1 MFSTDPDESF
11 AATDSIL
18 DYLDEQDEQ
27 GGFIKSYAP
36 YRQPR
41 LDPKRLKDKP
51 DYSAAR
57 QAKRE
62 QSAD

>member
-11 AATDSIL
+11 AATDDIL
-18 DYLDEQDEQ
+18 DYLDQQEEEQ
-27 GGFIKSYAP
+27 GGFIKSYTP

-41 LDPKRLKDKP
+41 LDPKRMKNKP

-57 QAKRE
+57 QAKR
-62 QSAD
+62 DYLD